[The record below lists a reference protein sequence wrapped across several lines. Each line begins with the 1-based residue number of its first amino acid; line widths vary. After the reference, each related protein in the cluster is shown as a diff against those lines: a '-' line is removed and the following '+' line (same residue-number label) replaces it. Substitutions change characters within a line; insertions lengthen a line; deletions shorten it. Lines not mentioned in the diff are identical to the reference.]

1 MNLYPVSISLSSYGA
16 TLIREKGQAPFASL
30 LKQAGAD
37 VIEWREEL
45 FTAFEPTHLRDAAQA
60 QGLSS
65 VYSAPLELWE
75 QGRAEPNPAL
85 IDALANAAA
94 CGSRWLKVS
103 LGFFAPHNDF
113 DALNRSLAE
122 QPVRLLVENDQTVQG
137 GRIDPL
143 VRFFT
148 RAKEHQVPVA
158 MTFDIGNW
166 QWQEQSVFSAAVQL
180 GQYVEYVHCKAVE
193 RTSVGK
199 LVAIPPSAKD
209 LQAWDELILRMAPG
223 VMRAAEFPL
232 QGEDLLQ
239 VTRGHV
245 ATLARL
251 GQPHSEAARHG

>member
-1 MNLYPVSISLSSYGA
+1 MNLSPVSISLSSYGA
-16 TLIREKGQAPFASL
+16 TLIREKGQVPFAGL
-30 LKQAGAD
+30 LQQAGAD

-45 FTAFEPTHLRDAAQA
+45 FTAFEPALLREAAQA
-60 QGLSS
+60 QGLRS
-65 VYSAPLELWE
+65 VYSAPMELWE
-75 QGRAEPNPAL
+75 QGRAEPNPVL
-85 IDALANAAA
+85 VDALANAAA
-94 CGSRWLKVS
+94 CGSSWLKVS
-103 LGFFAPHNDF
+103 LGFFAPHNDVA
-113 DALNRSLAE
+113 ALKHILAD
-122 QPVRLLVENDQTVQG
+122 QPVRLLVENDQTTQG

-143 VRFFT
+143 VRFFA
-148 RAKEHQVPVA
+148 RATEQQVPVA

-193 RTSVGK
+193 RTPAGK
-199 LVAIPPSAKD
+199 LVAIPPGAKD
-209 LQAWDELILRMAPG
+209 LQAWDELMLRMAPG